1 MYPQFPSMC
10 VILGIILSILIDTLD
25 PIPPVQSH
33 HWHDMFADIRAGKIS
48 LWRGLLF
55 LQSKVVFP
63 TIFTLYLILLIIQK
77 VKIVTP
83 EWQSYASSAIDTL
96 QLLWVTLV
104 SAIIANFTGLPDNAY
119 ENSHHSKLSNSLTLI
134 LICLLSYAGMW
145 AVFVEIAK
153 IGRVAYFISLSVG
166 ILIALVSS
174 MILTEESEEKN
185 EAPSPSIPSSSNI

>member
-1 MYPQFPSMC
+1 MC